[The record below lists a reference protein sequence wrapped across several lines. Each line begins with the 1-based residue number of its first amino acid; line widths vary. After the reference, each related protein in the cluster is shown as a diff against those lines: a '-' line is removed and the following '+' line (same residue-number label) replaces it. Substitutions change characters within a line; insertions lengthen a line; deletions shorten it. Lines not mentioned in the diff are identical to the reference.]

1 MSVLA
6 GVRKLSDAAGAVCA
20 ELSINSNN
28 NNGAFLLSAPFTASA
43 SYSFSVKGSTIAQAA
58 SYTNSAVAAPVSN
71 VLTGTTDIATD
82 TVLIRVNGLQA
93 GSSTGDLGTGNFS
106 NNPLYIGRRN
116 NATLPFNG
124 QLYSMIIV
132 GKAVQ
137 AGELTSAEKYVNSKT
152 KAY

>member
-1 MSVLA
+1 
-6 GVRKLSDAAGAVCA
+6 
-20 ELSINSNN
+20 
-28 NNGAFLLSAPFTASA
+28 
-43 SYSFSVKGSTIAQAA
+43 
-58 SYTNSAVAAPVSN
+58 